1 MLAEKKKLKLT
12 VHMLDSLT
20 RVDADMF
27 KLIAKEQPTIPIDLS
42 SEIVIKALQSL
53 ACKGKFTTDA
63 EVSAVIFNNS
73 KYCKTYNFHIGKYF
87 DICQGRMGIKSEW
100 IQPLG
105 KVTKNGNYFN
115 IAIYPT
121 LMETA
126 YSKNHGYYERGYRN
140 GAFQEMVATVKQ
152 IPGRRWNSNDS
163 VWEVPEAEKDAV
175 YHFALKYRVEISG
188 EQNYHL
194 KKVKEDKGSAPRGI
208 RYCEGRIAP
217 TKDRYSGKDFYWCRN
232 SKCFRNCVAE
242 HNSTQW
248 KDYTLLDF
256 CKILGLN
263 TDYDGKDGIWVNG
276 KYLIF
281 SSIINRANSILE
293 HLKCRVCGEML
304 EPATVSN
311 YLAHVVT
318 SFKCTNKNCSRFD
331 HSIYISKCFNWKC
344 NGIIDGRDS
353 KCCPNGWFI
362 CPECGSCCSN
372 RIFQQRINHRRELGL
387 PRSLYLERMIN
398 EQRGHL
404 EKPKYFCSKCG
415 EEMQLAGDNLYKCP
429 LCGIEYDR
437 KKYDFMDYRT
447 MRTIKSGPE
456 S

>member
-1 MLAEKKKLKLT
+1 
-12 VHMLDSLT
+12 
-20 RVDADMF
+20 MF

-194 KKVKEDKGSAPRGI
+194 KKVKEDKGSVPRGI

-387 PRSLYLERMIN
+387 PRSLY
-398 EQRGHL
+398 
-404 EKPKYFCSKCG
+404 P
-415 EEMQLAGDNLYKCP
+415 
-429 LCGIEYDR
+429 
-437 KKYDFMDYRT
+437 
-447 MRTIKSGPE
+447 
-456 S
+456 

>member
-1 MLAEKKKLKLT
+1 MERL
-12 VHMLDSLT
+12 
-20 RVDADMF
+20 
-27 KLIAKEQPTIPIDLS
+27 
-42 SEIVIKALQSL
+42 
-53 ACKGKFTTDA
+53 
-63 EVSAVIFNNS
+63 
-73 KYCKTYNFHIGKYF
+73 
-87 DICQGRMGIKSEW
+87 
-100 IQPLG
+100 
-105 KVTKNGNYFN
+105 
-115 IAIYPT
+115 YPT
-121 LMETA
+121 
-126 YSKNHGYYERGYRN
+126 G
-140 GAFQEMVATVKQ
+140 
-152 IPGRRWNSNDS
+152 
-163 VWEVPEAEKDAV
+163 
-175 YHFALKYRVEISG
+175 
-188 EQNYHL
+188 
-194 KKVKEDKGSAPRGI
+194 
-208 RYCEGRIAP
+208 
-217 TKDRYSGKDFYWCRN
+217 
-232 SKCFRNCVAE
+232 
-242 HNSTQW
+242 
-248 KDYTLLDF
+248 F

-263 TDYDGKDGIWVNG
+263 TDSDGKDGIWVNG

-404 EKPKYFCSKCG
+404 ENLNISVPNVVKKCNWQVIIFISVRYVVLSMTG
-415 EEMQLAGDNLYKCP
+415 RNMILWTTEP
-429 LCGIEYDR
+429 CGL
-437 KKYDFMDYRT
+437 
-447 MRTIKSGPE
+447 
-456 S
+456 